1 METKITRKQLTTVIE
16 ALTELID
23 EWNDDAMDVDQGR
36 DNNALCLLIWDDG
49 SGKIGTQW
57 GDVFMEFSNAEEL
70 AEQLAPW
77 LDFVQERPLAGE
89 EI

>member
-1 METKITRKQLTTVIE
+1 
-16 ALTELID
+16 
-23 EWNDDAMDVDQGR
+23 
-36 DNNALCLLIWDDG
+36 
-49 SGKIGTQW
+49 
-57 GDVFMEFSNAEEL
+57 MEFSNAEEL